1 VVLLGDVIEYVKVPR
16 KIFEPISDMVKAGLY
31 KDEQEA
37 LQRLV
42 HDQAEQKRDNYGKKI
57 AEMEQKYGMDFS
69 AFEKRI
75 HSRAGEE
82 DFEEWDD
89 FIFWESYVKAYRYW
103 EQFL

>member
-1 VVLLGDVIEYVKVPR
+1 VIVLGDAIEYVKIPK
-16 KIFEPISDMVKAGLY
+16 KIFDPISDMVKAGIY

-37 LQRLV
+37 LQHLV
-42 HDQAEQKRDNYGKKI
+42 HDQAEQKIEHYGKKI

-69 AFEKRI
+69 AFEKKI
-75 HSRAGEE
+75 HSRIDEE
-82 DFEEWDD
+82 NFEEWDD